1 MIRRFVPLAVSLS
14 LLCATSMALAQSTGA
29 ADAASVPAADSAV
42 PVVQTAPPV
51 PVMVPQQDP
60 LIKTDVKIGTG
71 AEAGPGATVAVHYTG
86 WLYKPM
92 ATRQRGRQFDSSISR
107 GEPIEFVLGVG
118 RVIKGWDQGVTGMK
132 VGGKR
137 TLIIPAHLAYG
148 KRGSPGSIPPDAD
161 LIFDV
166 ELMSVK

>member
-1 MIRRFVPLAVSLS
+1 MIRRLVPLAVSLS
-14 LLCATSMALAQSTGA
+14 LFCSATAALAQSTGA
-29 ADAASVPAADSAV
+29 ADAASAPATDSAV
-42 PVVQTAPPV
+42 PVVQTVPPV
-51 PVMVPQQDP
+51 PAMEPQQDP

-71 AEAGPGATVAVHYTG
+71 AMAGPGSTVAVHYTG

-92 ATRQRGRQFDSSISR
+92 ATRQRGRQFDSSIAR
-107 GEPIEFVLGVG
+107 GEPIEFVLGIG
-118 RVIKGWDQGVTGMK
+118 RVIKGWDQGVAGMK

-166 ELMSVK
+166 ELVSVK

>member
-1 MIRRFVPLAVSLS
+1 
-14 LLCATSMALAQSTGA
+14 
-29 ADAASVPAADSAV
+29 
-42 PVVQTAPPV
+42 
-51 PVMVPQQDP
+51 MVQQD
-60 LIKTDVKIGTG
+60 LLQKTDTKIGTG
-71 AEAGPGATVAVHYTG
+71 AEAGTGSTVAVHYTG

-107 GEPIEFVLGVG
+107 GEPIEFVLGIG
-118 RVIKGWDQGVTGMK
+118 RVIKGWDQGVAGMK

-166 ELMSVK
+166 ELVSVK